1 MCATHSASPD
11 LSCRIGQ
18 VRLPTPLV
26 LASGIWGTSPSLL
39 ERAARTGAGA
49 VTAKT
54 CTPSAR
60 RGHRNP
66 TAIDWGSGLINAM
79 GLPNPGAVEEAELL
93 REASRRLRPLGVAL
107 IASVSADTAES
118 FAETAALLAESGPDM
133 IELNISCP
141 NLEAGHGEMFAA
153 SPSAAAEVTRRV
165 RASMSLPCIVKL
177 SPNVPDI
184 AEVARAVADAGA
196 DAITAINTMPGML
209 IDAETGRPVL
219 ANGIGGISGPALKPI
234 ALRCVFEIAAAV
246 KIPIIGTGGVLSG
259 ADAVEMISAGAT
271 AVGVG
276 SAAFYR
282 GERTFTLVLG
292 ELSSWLK
299 EHDMSGLDEIRG
311 RAHQRGDSTVATSL
325 PPVPGWDKTGWDK
338 TGRDRDNG

>member
-1 MCATHSASPD
+1 MCAAHSASTD

-66 TAIDWGSGLINAM
+66 TALDWGGGLINAM
-79 GLPNPGAVEEAELL
+79 GLPNPGAAEEAELL
-93 REASRRLRPLGVAL
+93 REAARRLRPLGVAL
-107 IASVSADTAES
+107 IASVSADTAED
-118 FAETAALLAESGPDM
+118 FAQTAALLAESGPDM

-153 SPSAAAEVTRRV
+153 SPAAAAEVTRRV
-165 RASMSLPCIVKL
+165 KAAVSLPCIVKL

-209 IDAETGRPVL
+209 IDAETGQPVL
-219 ANGIGGISGPALKPI
+219 ANRTGGISGPALKPI

-246 KIPIIGTGGVLSG
+246 KIPVIGTGGVLTG
-259 ADAVEMISAGAT
+259 TDAVEMISAGAA

-282 GERTFTLVLG
+282 GERIFRLVLD
-292 ELSSWLK
+292 ELSSWLE
-299 EHDMSGLDEIRG
+299 EHEMRGLDEIRG
-311 RAHQRGDSTVATSL
+311 RAHRPRAAAAATSL
-325 PPVPGWDKTGWDK
+325 PPIPGWE
-338 TGRDRDNG
+338 RNNG